1 MSGLSYYFVGFFF
14 LIFLLVMYIDSI
26 NFPSMTYLS
35 ILLMVSFDEQ
45 KIESLL
51 WLILSVLRPEIFFY
65 LKNHVFYNLQETYL
79 SYISHLD
86 LWQTCKGYKVPFTS
100 RRSRFIYPIWV
111 FSWHSTIYWKRP
123 SILQGYS
130 PSTFLPGKSH
140 GRRSLVG
147 CSPWG
152 C

>member
-1 MSGLSYYFVGFFF
+1 
-14 LIFLLVMYIDSI
+14 MYIDSI

-65 LKNHVFYNLQETYL
+65 LKNHVFCNLQETYL

-86 LWQTCKGYKVPFTS
+86 LWQTCN
-100 RRSRFIYPIWV
+100 W
-111 FSWHSTIYWKRP
+111 
-123 SILQGYS
+123 L
-130 PSTFLPGKSH
+130 
-140 GRRSLVG
+140 
-147 CSPWG
+147 
-152 C
+152 